1 MNMISAGS
9 NVLLADHTT
18 PKVTL
23 VTPASNSIVVSTK
36 DIKVKFSEQI
46 KFGNKDIVLKT
57 ISGKT
62 IPTTKSISNNIL
74 TVTPTSTLESGVKYS
89 LIINSGS
96 VTDIAGNRVSR
107 YTTIFTVSPIT
118 LAQMKDG
125 LSRAQK
131 FYNQH
136 NRLPNYVSYGTK
148 KIDITFFQ
156 KIIATQDLKIIT
168 NIYPNGWVSLNNVV
182 YDRQNTAY
190 TCGPS
195 SLKMALSNFGMYLNV
210 MDLASYASTTPTN
223 GTSHTGLI
231 NAVNK
236 VNLEYGKHF
245 SLYDVTFS
253 SKGWEWLRYYLTHD
267 TPVIIHIQSFYHENA
282 GHYVLLVEMD
292 INSGLVKIADPS
304 YGYRTL
310 TFDQLLTKMN
320 WVVNTGRATKVLL
333 PLSN

>member
-1 MNMISAGS
+1 MNMASAGS

-23 VTPASNSIVVSTK
+23 VTPASNSIVISTK
-36 DIKVKFSEQI
+36 NIKVRFSEKI
-46 KFGNKDIVLKT
+46 KFGNKNIVLKT

-74 TVTPTSTLESGVKYS
+74 TVTPTSTVESGVKYS

-96 VTDIAGNRVSR
+96 VTDIAGNKVSK

-136 NRLPNYVSYGTK
+136 NRLPNYVSFGTK

-168 NIYPNGWVSLNNVV
+168 NKYPDGWVSLNNVV

-210 MDLASYASTTPTN
+210 MDLASYAGTTTTTTTN

-231 NAVNK
+231 NALNK
-236 VNLEYGKHF
+236 VNVKYGKHF

-253 SKGWEWLRYYLTHD
+253 SKD
-267 TPVIIHIQSFYHENA
+267 
-282 GHYVLLVEMD
+282 
-292 INSGLVKIADPS
+292 
-304 YGYRTL
+304 
-310 TFDQLLTKMN
+310 
-320 WVVNTGRATKVLL
+320 GRALEII
-333 PLSN
+333 